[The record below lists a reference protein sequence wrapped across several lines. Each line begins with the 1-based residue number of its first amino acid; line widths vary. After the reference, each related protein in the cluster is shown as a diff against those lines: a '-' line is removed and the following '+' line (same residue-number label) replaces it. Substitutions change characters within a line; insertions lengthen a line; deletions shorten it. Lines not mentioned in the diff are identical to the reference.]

1 MCHLPKGKNMKFII
15 AVLWLIL
22 LLSVTSL
29 FSQDV
34 SVSRNQM
41 IVYGTGSLD
50 APANRAYINFTVK
63 GFGSSIQAA
72 VEIARKKASDIAS
85 KLFGLGLKESN
96 LYTSQFNSGDNFEG
110 KAFLS
115 SSRDFRGQIDVTVT
129 VDSLQLLEAVVAVL
143 ASSPVERL
151 SNINFALQSDS
162 TMKLEV
168 RRLAVANAQEKAKL
182 MANQLGVTLGK
193 ALDVEELLSYSDGD
207 FYLPPRERPANF
219 IPYQA
224 NTVGVAG
231 ANVAFYAQRFSVR
244 SGVRIVFE
252 ITNAK

>member
-1 MCHLPKGKNMKFII
+1 MKFTIVMTL
-15 AVLWLIL
+15 AIL
-22 LLSVTSL
+22 LAPPTKLAG
-29 FSQDV
+29 QDI
-34 SVSRNQM
+34 SVSKNRM
-41 IVYGTGSLD
+41 IVYGTGSVE

-63 GFGSSIQAA
+63 GFGSSIQTA
-72 VEIARKKASDIAS
+72 VDIARNKASDIAN
-85 KLFGLGLKESN
+85 KLFALGLKGSN

-151 SNINFALQSDS
+151 SNINFALKSDS

-168 RRLAVANAQEKAKL
+168 RRLAVANAQDKAKL
-182 MANQLGVTLGK
+182 MATQLGMTLGK
-193 ALDVEELLSYSDGD
+193 ALEVEELLSYTDGD

-219 IPYQA
+219 MA
-224 NTVGVAG
+224 TTSVSVGPAG
-231 ANVAFYAQRFSVR
+231 TNVAFYGQRFSVR
-244 SGVRIVFE
+244 SGAKIVFE
-252 ITNAK
+252 IINTK